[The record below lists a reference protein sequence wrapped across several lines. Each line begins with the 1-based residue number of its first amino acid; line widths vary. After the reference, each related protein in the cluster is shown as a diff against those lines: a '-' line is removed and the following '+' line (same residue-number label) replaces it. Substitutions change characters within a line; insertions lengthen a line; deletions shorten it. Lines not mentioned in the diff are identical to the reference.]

1 MSLILNI
8 YRLHRRLIDKIATL
22 LFSKAFYHFGSNSI
36 ISLPVRIVGEKKIE
50 IGNHV
55 YLGVHCWI
63 ESLDNIVKDRP
74 VIKIGDRVSVAGF
87 CTITAISGV
96 TIGKGVL
103 IARFVHIS
111 DHSHSFSAKDIA
123 IKDQNL
129 SNISQVTIED
139 GAWIGHGVVI
149 CPGVTIG
156 KNAVI
161 GANSVVRH
169 NIPEYSVAAGV
180 PARVIRNYL
189 ISNSLCSNL

>member
-1 MSLILNI
+1 MSLVLNI
-8 YRLHRRLIDKIATL
+8 YRLHRRLIDKITTL
-22 LFSKAFYHFGSNSI
+22 LFSKAFYRFGSNSI
-36 ISLPVRIVGEKKIE
+36 ISLPVRIAGEEKIE

-55 YLGVHCWI
+55 YLGVYCWI

-139 GAWIGHGVVI
+139 GAG
-149 CPGVTIG
+149 
-156 KNAVI
+156 
-161 GANSVVRH
+161 
-169 NIPEYSVAAGV
+169 
-180 PARVIRNYL
+180 
-189 ISNSLCSNL
+189 